1 MPNKNVR
8 NAKDH
13 FLRSLNLLVAA
24 ANIGHKINTR
34 STDPF
39 SLHGSS
45 YTKSDDSVMHKAY
58 QECTEQDVDDFEVV
72 AANVS
77 SEPLIDGT
85 FSNTSTLRK
94 RSTQQVNFQDDGD
107 TIEDMQ
113 VIKISGKII
122 ENKNKSNDE
131 SCNCS

>member
-39 SLHGSS
+39 SIHDSN

-72 AANVS
+72 GVNVS
-77 SEPLIDGT
+77 SEPLMDGT

-94 RSTQQVNFQDDGD
+94 RSTKQVNRQDDGD
-107 TIEDMQ
+107 KIEDVQ
-113 VIKISGKII
+113 VIKVSGEII
-122 ENKNKSNDE
+122 ENKSNDE
-131 SCNCS
+131 GCTCS